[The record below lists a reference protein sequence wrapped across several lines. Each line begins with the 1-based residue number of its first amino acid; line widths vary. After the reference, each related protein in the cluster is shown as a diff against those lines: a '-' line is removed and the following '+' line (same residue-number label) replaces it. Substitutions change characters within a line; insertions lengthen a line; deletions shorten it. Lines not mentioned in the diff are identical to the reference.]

1 MSKARTR
8 TLLEEADGGIV
19 RRTVLPGGL
28 RVITE
33 AVPGVRSAAF
43 GVWVPVGSR
52 DETPASMGSAH
63 YLEHL
68 LFKGTTKRSALE
80 ISASIDAVGGDLN
93 AFTTKE
99 YTCFH
104 ARVLDV
110 DLPLAIDVVCD
121 VVVDALIR
129 PEDVEAE
136 RAVILEE
143 IAMVDDDPGELVHDA
158 FAEALFGD
166 TDLGRPILGTA
177 ETIEGISRG
186 AINRFYRSRYEP
198 SRMVIAAAGSLD
210 HDAVVRA
217 VKRAFG
223 DRLGGDEEPASPRRG
238 RPGARRPSTPV
249 HVLSRETEQAH
260 VVLGT
265 HGIPRGD
272 DRRYA
277 LGVLTTALGGGMSSR
292 LFQEIREKRGLAYS
306 TFAYSQGFADA
317 GLLGIYVG
325 CQPAKVGTA
334 LEVCRAEVASIVQHG
349 LTGEEIVRAKGQ
361 LRGST
366 VLGQEDTQA
375 RMSRIAKSELHGEP
389 LRSISDLLGRVDA
402 VSAGEVHEVARDLL
416 AGDEVLAIIGPF
428 DGAEPALAG
437 A

>member
-8 TLLEEADGGIV
+8 TLLEESDGGIV

-33 AVPGVRSAAF
+33 SVPGVRSAAF

-52 DETPASMGSAH
+52 DETPATMGSAH

-68 LFKGTTKRSALE
+68 LFKGTSRRTALE

-136 RAVILEE
+136 RSVILEE

-158 FAEALFGD
+158 FAEAVFGD
-166 TDLGRPILGTA
+166 SDLGRPILGTA
-177 ETIEGISRG
+177 ETIESIGRG
-186 AINRFYRSRYEP
+186 PINRFYRSRYRP
-198 SRMVIAAAGSLD
+198 SQMIIAAAGSLE

-217 VKRAFG
+217 VRRAFG
-223 DRLGGDEEPASPRRG
+223 ERLDGDAEPVGPRRG
-238 RPGARRPSTPV
+238 RPGARRSSTPV
-249 HVLSRETEQAH
+249 HVLPRETEQAH

-265 HGIPRGD
+265 RGIARGD

-306 TFAYSQGFADA
+306 TFAYSQGFADT
-317 GLLGIYVG
+317 GLVGVYVG
-325 CQPAKVGTA
+325 CQPAKVATA
-334 LEVCRAEVASIVQHG
+334 LDVCRAELASIVADG
-349 LTGEEIVRAKGQ
+349 LTAEEITRAKGQ

-389 LRSISDLLGRVDA
+389 LCSITELLGRVEA
-402 VSAGEVHEVARDLL
+402 VTATQVHDVARDLL
-416 AGDEVLAIIGPF
+416 TGEEVLAIIGPF

-437 A
+437 T

>member
-1 MSKARTR
+1 MAKARTR

-52 DETPASMGSAH
+52 DETPATMGSAH

-68 LFKGTTKRSALE
+68 LFKGTSKRSALE

-104 ARVLDV
+104 ARVLDA

-129 PEDVEAE
+129 AEDVEAE
-136 RAVILEE
+136 RSVILEE

-158 FAEALFGD
+158 FAEAMFGD
-166 TDLGRPILGTA
+166 SDLGRPILGTA
-177 ETIEGISRG
+177 ETIENIGRT

-198 SRMVIAAAGSLD
+198 SRMVIAAAGSLN
-210 HDAVVRA
+210 HDEVVRA
-217 VKRAFG
+217 VRRAFG
-223 DRLGGDEEPASPRRG
+223 DRIGGDAEPQAPRLG
-238 RPGARRPSTPV
+238 RPGARRTSIPI
-249 HVLSRETEQAH
+249 HVVERETEQAH

-265 HGIPRGD
+265 HGISRGD

-317 GLLGIYVG
+317 GLIGIYVG
-325 CQPAKVGTA
+325 CQPAKVATA
-334 LEVCRAEVASIVQHG
+334 LEVCRNEVASIVADG
-349 LTGEEIVRAKGQ
+349 LTAEEITRAKGQ

-389 LRSISDLLGRVDA
+389 LQSISDLLGRVDA
-402 VSAGEVHEVARDLL
+402 VTAGDVHEVARTLL
-416 AGDEVLAIIGPF
+416 GGDEILAVIGPF
-428 DGAEPALAG
+428 NGAEAALTG